1 MKEQTS
7 YRNERLRRKVDFKTL
22 FQKGFRIRGKTL
34 SIQAL
39 QRNGASRRIAFV
51 ASRKVGNA
59 VKRNRAKRLMREV
72 YYSMEDSFPEQVDL
86 VFMADES
93 LLTKDIS
100 ELKEHMLYLIAQC
113 HAQIHG

>member
-1 MKEQTS
+1 
-7 YRNERLRRKVDFKTL
+7 
-22 FQKGFRIRGKTL
+22 
-34 SIQAL
+34 
-39 QRNGASRRIAFV
+39 
-51 ASRKVGNA
+51 
-59 VKRNRAKRLMREV
+59 MREV

-86 VFMADES
+86 VLMADES